1 MSAMFNAADE
11 DAKRPTQATDSTDTL
26 APTLRS
32 AAMRASRHAGGALVL
47 IFMTPTDGEAA
58 PQLRS
63 AAGFTSPADARA
75 AGAAV
80 LPNVEAAIRSGQS
93 QRLAAPQA
101 LGAVGAAHLSLF
113 PLAYG
118 ENIHGVLTVASATPI
133 PEAGIEEVRAI
144 AESIALR
151 LDYAGIVSE
160 VETLRDAMEE
170 REKLAEN
177 KSQEILKLSEALF
190 AQDIELLRHDEKLGK
205 IEKLKNDFIEK
216 MSCELRTPLNSII
229 ESIISVL
236 ASENDAL
243 SDASKKSLRG
253 ALDEGTA
260 FLRTLQNILDL
271 WRIKEGE
278 LPVEIQDVNLR
289 EVVDEAIFSVQD
301 ALGDKN
307 LAIQNHLDE
316 SFPTLRTDLAK
327 INQILFLILDN
338 AVKFT
343 PHGRVDI
350 RADVENDRLQCSI
363 QDTGIGVCADDRQF
377 IFDEFYLVDELS
389 SIKYRGAG
397 LGLTLVRDLLSL
409 LEGEIEVDSDV
420 GKGSTFTI
428 KLPVEISG

>member
-1 MSAMFNAADE
+1 VSATFNAAEE
-11 DAKRPTQATDSTDTL
+11 DAERPTRAVDSATTL

-47 IFMTPTDGEAA
+47 IFMTPTEGETG

-80 LPNVEAAIRSGQS
+80 LPNVEQAMRSGQP
-93 QRLAAPQA
+93 QLLAAPQA
-101 LGAVGAAHLSLF
+101 LGAMGAAHLSLY

-118 ENIHGVLTVASATPI
+118 DATHGVLTVASSAPI
-133 PEAGIEEVRAI
+133 PEAGIEELRAI

-151 LDYAGIVSE
+151 LDFAAIASE
-160 VETLRDAMEE
+160 VETLRGAMED

-301 ALGDKN
+301 ALGDKE
-307 LAIQNHLDE
+307 LEIENHLDE

-343 PHGRVDI
+343 PNGRIDI
-350 RADVENDRLQCSI
+350 RAGVENDRLQCTI
-363 QDTGIGVCADDRQF
+363 QDTGIGICADDRQF
-377 IFDEFYLVDELS
+377 MFDEFYQVDELS
-389 SIKYRGAG
+389 STKYRGAG
-397 LGLTLVRDLLSL
+397 LGLALVRDLLSL
-409 LEGEIEVDSDV
+409 LEGEIEIDSDV
-420 GKGSTFTI
+420 GKGSTFTV